1 MINLIIVDDREPKE
15 HMTSLRRRRVDI
27 TVKRI
32 EVGDYLLDNGIA
44 IERKDGGDFIGSI
57 QDGRIWSQ
65 ASNLI
70 QYPHPMICII
80 ENNVWKKFYYSNSN
94 YVHKSYFG
102 TIGKLSTKF
111 GISVLMFADEDD
123 FLVFIAQLDKQQ
135 AKKGKSE
142 RPAPMLRR
150 PTSLKVR
157 KENSLCGAKNVSVK
171 TAKDILKEM
180 KTLKK
185 VANASAERL
194 EKIDGVGP
202 KTAKNI
208 HDLYNQK

>member
-1 MINLIIVDDREPKE
+1 MAIIMDDREPKE
-15 HMTSLRRRRVDI
+15 HATSLRRRRCDL

-32 EVGDYLLDNGIA
+32 EVGDYLLENGIA

-70 QYPHPMICII
+70 QYEHPMICII
-80 ENNVWKKFYYSNSN
+80 ENNVWKKFYYSKSN

-123 FLVFIAQLDKQQ
+123 FLVFVAQLDKQQ
-135 AKKGKSE
+135 AKKGKSS

-150 PTSLKVR
+150 PTSMKVR
-157 KENSLCGAKNVSVK
+157 KENSLCGAENVSVK
-171 TAKDILKEM
+171 TAKDILKEL

-185 VANASAERL
+185 VANAKVERL
-194 EKIDGVGP
+194 EKIEGVGP
-202 KTAKNI
+202 KTAQNI
-208 HDLYNQK
+208 YKLYNEK

>member
-1 MINLIIVDDREPKE
+1 
-15 HMTSLRRRRVDI
+15 
-27 TVKRI
+27 
-32 EVGDYLLDNGIA
+32 
-44 IERKDGGDFIGSI
+44 
-57 QDGRIWSQ
+57 
-65 ASNLI
+65 
-70 QYPHPMICII
+70 
-80 ENNVWKKFYYSNSN
+80 
-94 YVHKSYFG
+94 
-102 TIGKLSTKF
+102 
-111 GISVLMFADEDD
+111 MFADEDD

-157 KENSLCGAKNVSVK
+157 RENSLCGAENVSVK